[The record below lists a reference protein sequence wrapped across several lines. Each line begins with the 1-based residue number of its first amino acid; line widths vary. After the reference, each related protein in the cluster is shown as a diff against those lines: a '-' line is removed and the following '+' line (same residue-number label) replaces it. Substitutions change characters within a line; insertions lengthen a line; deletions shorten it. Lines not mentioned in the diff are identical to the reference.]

1 MTDCYKE
8 LSMVVFTHFDQY
20 NDENNE
26 RKKSGYYVKNG
37 EKNELYNEFSR
48 YIYSDFY
55 KKYKDNDFSEEEKE
69 KLEREELIKEKE
81 ILINKSKELYYAID
95 TKKCKELQEYIESQN
110 AKNSLNSPKPFVS
123 LGNGLCYKKFEEKY
137 IIYDENT
144 NKNLGEI
151 KIQEKNSYNNELIG
165 LDNKD
170 ILFAGNKTIYI
181 YRLKNGNL
189 FLFQKIKINSDDLIQ
204 QKITIYHGCTRSETK
219 ELYYKYNKTEAI
231 SQNRFF
237 MIFNYGIK
245 LFGID
250 KKNEYSLISTY
261 HFTNDL
267 LSFHEID
274 ENTFIFCYNI
284 DIGMGML
291 GPAHSNYLIE
301 KIVLFGER
309 FKSKK
314 LYNFN
319 TYGETYKENYTING
333 KIIFKNRYFIVLID
347 YYILIIDTRRNISK
361 KYLICENGK
370 KNLYQYYCSISKK
383 NKSDEEFIIFNK
395 KEYTLFKFIEEELDI
410 KIIGYY
416 YKK

>member
-1 MTDCYKE
+1 M
-8 LSMVVFTHFDQY
+8 L
-20 NDENNE
+20 
-26 RKKSGYYVKNG
+26 
-37 EKNELYNEFSR
+37 L
-48 YIYSDFY
+48 
-55 KKYKDNDFSEEEKE
+55 
-69 KLEREELIKEKE
+69 
-81 ILINKSKELYYAID
+81 

-110 AKNSLNSPKPFVS
+110 AKNSLNSPKSFAS

-144 NKNLGEI
+144 NKKLGEI
-151 KIQEKNSYNNELIG
+151 KIQEKNSYYNQVIG

-170 ILFAGNKTIYI
+170 ILFVVNKAIHI
-181 YRLKNGNL
+181 YRLKNDNL
-189 FLFQKIKINSDDLIQ
+189 FLFQKIKINSDGLIQ
-204 QKITIYHGCTRSETK
+204 QKITIFHGCTRREIK
-219 ELYYKYNKTEAI
+219 ELKYNYNKTEAI

-245 LFGID
+245 LFGIN

-261 HFTNDL
+261 PFTNDL
-267 LSFHEID
+267 LSFHEMD

-284 DIGMGML
+284 DIRAGML

-301 KIVLFGER
+301 KIVLCGEESNYA
-309 FKSKK
+309 FKSKE
-314 LYNFN
+314 LYEFD
-319 TYGETYKENYTING
+319 THGETYKLDYTING
-333 KIIFKNRYFIVLID
+333 KIIFKNSYFIVLID
-347 YYILIIDTRRNISK
+347 YYILIIDIRRNISK

-370 KNLYQYYCSISKK
+370 KALYQYNCSISKK

-395 KEYTLFKFIEEELDI
+395 KEYTLFKFIEKELDI